1 MGIAAG
7 HSVPRS
13 EPATQK
19 SGPPVAEHGHT
30 KGADLVTLAL
40 VGIAAAVSWAGIVPR
55 INGIDLLAV
64 VAVLGGGYSVF
75 LEAFENLVAR
85 RMTMELS
92 MTIALIAA
100 LAIQEF
106 TTALFILFFVLGA
119 EILEALTVERG
130 RRAIHN
136 LLTLLPRK
144 ALVRRNGELQELE
157 IEELQIG
164 EVVLIR
170 PAAEIPVDGV
180 VVLGHSTVDQ
190 SAITG
195 ESKPVEKVVGTA
207 VFAGTTNHAGMLE
220 VRTERLGPDTIFG
233 RIILAVETAEHSR
246 APIQK
251 LADRLAG
258 WLVYFALASA
268 LITLLVTHNIRST
281 IAVIIV
287 AGACGIAAGT
297 PLAVLGAIGR
307 AAQGGAVVKGGR
319 HLEALG
325 TIDTVVLDKTGT
337 LTFGEPYVV
346 TVTPCAGI
354 EVATVVQLA
363 AIAEGPSEHPHGRAI
378 LKEAARLKV
387 PVSEPETFQY
397 LPGKGVRALWEGG
410 EILVG
415 NFALLSGSG
424 IEELESQLRRLPEE
438 AGDVLVAYRGRLVGA
453 LRTEDVL
460 RPEAVEAVAR
470 IRDMGMEGMLLTGDR
485 GPIAEKIAR
494 QLGVREFGA
503 EMLPEQKLERVR
515 QLIDSGKRVAMI
527 GDGINDAPALA
538 EATVGIAMGSGTD
551 LARHSAG
558 VLLLGNDLVDCA
570 ELLRT
575 ARRCRRIILF
585 NFSGTLIVDAL
596 GIVLAASG
604 FLTPLLAAVVHV
616 SSDIVFILNSA
627 RLVPAA
633 SLRRHH

>member
-1 MGIAAG
+1 MGIAAN
-7 HSVPRS
+7 HSNPRPK
-13 EPATQK
+13 PAILED
-19 SGPPVAEHGHT
+19 GPPVADHSH
-30 KGADLVTLAL
+30 ARRIDLFTFAL

-64 VAVLGGGYSVF
+64 TAVLGGGYSVF
-75 LEAFENLVAR
+75 REAIENLVAR

-100 LAIQEF
+100 LAIREF

-119 EILEALTVERG
+119 EILEDLTLERG
-130 RRAIHN
+130 RKAIHN

-144 ALVRRNGELQELE
+144 ALVRRNGELQEVG

-164 EVVLIR
+164 EVVVIR
-170 PAAEIPVDGV
+170 PAAEVPVDGV

-190 SAITG
+190 ATVTG
-195 ESKPVEKVVGTA
+195 ESKPVEKVVGAA
-207 VFAGTTNHAGMLE
+207 VFAGTTNHSGMLE
-220 VRTERLGPDTIFG
+220 VRTERLGRDTIFG
-233 RIILAVETAEHSR
+233 RIILAVEKAEHSR

-268 LITLLVTHNIRST
+268 LITFGVSHNIRST

-287 AGACGIAAGT
+287 AGACGVAAGT

-307 AAQGGAVVKGGR
+307 AAQGGAIVKGGR
-319 HLEALG
+319 HMQALG

-337 LTFGEPYVV
+337 LTFGEPHVV
-346 TVTPCAGI
+346 TVMPCAGI

-363 AIAEGPSEHPHGRAI
+363 AIAEGPSEHPLARAI

-387 PVSEPETFQY
+387 PVTEPETFEY

-410 EILVG
+410 DILVG
-415 NFALLSGSG
+415 NSALLSG
-424 IEELESQLRRLPEE
+424 IKELESQLGSLPEG
-438 AGDVLVAYRGRLVGA
+438 AGNVLVAYRGRLAGA

-470 IRDMGMEGMLLTGDR
+470 IRDMGMEAMLLTGDR
-485 GPIAEKIAR
+485 GPIAQKIAR

-515 QLIDSGKRVAMI
+515 QLIDSGKQVAMI

-551 LARHSAG
+551 LARHTAG

-575 ARRCRRIILF
+575 ARRCRGIILF

-596 GIVLAASG
+596 GVVLAAIG
-604 FLTPLLAAVVHV
+604 ILTPLLAAVVHV
-616 SSDIVFILNSA
+616 SSEMAFILNSA
-627 RLVPAA
+627 RLVPVA
-633 SLRRHH
+633 SLKRRR

>member
-1 MGIAAG
+1 MGIAAN
-7 HSVPRS
+7 HSVPRP
-13 EPATQK
+13 EPATQE
-19 SGPPVAEHGHT
+19 SGPPVAEHGHAR
-30 KGADLVTLAL
+30 GIDLVTFAL
-40 VGIAAAVSWAGIVPR
+40 VGISAAISWTGIVPR

-75 LEAFENLVAR
+75 HEALENLVAR

-100 LAIQEF
+100 LAIREF

-119 EILEALTVERG
+119 EILEELTVERG
-130 RRAIHN
+130 RKAIHN
-136 LLTLLPRK
+136 LLALLPRK
-144 ALVRRNGELQELE
+144 ALVRRNGELQELR
-157 IEELQIG
+157 IEEIHIG

-180 VVLGHSTVDQ
+180 VVSGHSTVDQ

-207 VFAGTTNHAGMLE
+207 VFAGTTNHSGMLE
-220 VRTERLGPDTIFG
+220 VRTERLGRDTIYG
-233 RIILAVETAEHSR
+233 RIILAVEKAEHSR
-246 APIQK
+246 APVQK

-268 LITLLVTHNIRST
+268 LVTFGVTHNIRST

-307 AAQGGAVVKGGR
+307 AAQGGAIVKGGR
-319 HLEALG
+319 HMEALG

-346 TVTPCAGI
+346 TVMPCAGI
-354 EVATVVQLA
+354 EGATIVQLA
-363 AIAEGPSEHPHGRAI
+363 AIAEGPSEHPLARAI
-378 LKEAARLKV
+378 LKEAAHLKV
-387 PVSEPETFQY
+387 PVSEPETFEY
-397 LPGKGVRALWEGG
+397 LPGQGVRALWEGG

-415 NFALLSGSG
+415 NSSLLSG
-424 IEELESQLRRLPEE
+424 IQEFESQLRRLPEE
-438 AGDVLVAYRGRLVGA
+438 AGDVLVAYRGYLVGA

-460 RPEAVEAVAR
+460 RPEAVEAVAL
-470 IRDMGMEGMLLTGDR
+470 IRDMGMEVMLLTGDR
-485 GPIAEKIAR
+485 RTIAEKIAR
-494 QLGVREFGA
+494 QLGVKEFGA
-503 EMLPEQKLERVR
+503 ELLPEQKLEKLR
-515 QLIDSGKRVAMI
+515 QLINSGKRVAMI

-570 ELLRT
+570 ELLST

-596 GIVLAASG
+596 GIVLAAVG
-604 FLTPLLAAVVHV
+604 ILTPLLAAVVHV
-616 SSDIVFILNSA
+616 SSEMAFILNSA

-633 SLRRHH
+633 SLKRRN